1 MELRCSSC
9 KEHKAPE
16 LFYKNKSTKTGYSN
30 QCQECRKLWK
40 PSLEQRERYNE
51 RTRNWNR
58 KKLSGFTVEDYE
70 TRLAEQDYRC
80 AICETDN
87 PGATNWHTDHNH
99 DTGQKRGILCHKCNT
114 GLGLLKD
121 STEVLEKAIMYLNK
135 YNSMNNEVKP

>member
-1 MELRCSSC
+1 
-9 KEHKAPE
+9 
-16 LFYKNKSTKTGYSN
+16 
-30 QCQECRKLWK
+30 
-40 PSLEQRERYNE
+40 LEQKERYNE